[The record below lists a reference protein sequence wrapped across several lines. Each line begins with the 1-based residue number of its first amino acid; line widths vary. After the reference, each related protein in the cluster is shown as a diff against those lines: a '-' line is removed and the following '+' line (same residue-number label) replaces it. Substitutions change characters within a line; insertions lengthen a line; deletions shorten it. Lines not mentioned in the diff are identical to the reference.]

1 MMLPVPYLCDL
12 LDALDVAMCEFDAE
26 HRAVRWNAQFLEFF
40 PEHASFIHAGEPYS
54 ENLRRFYSIR
64 LDPSE
69 LPDIERYVTEGVKR
83 HTQQQQPFE
92 FTHHGRTVKVA
103 SLPLP
108 DGGRVRIWREVWRP
122 VSKLSPT
129 IPAFDVLDHIPDG
142 ACVTDASNRIV
153 IANAKFRRL
162 YDVPSDLVIVGLT
175 LEDIIASAW
184 SSGPAINAM
193 RARIK
198 AGLTYDGAPFEVEL
212 PRNRWRRVVNRH
224 EADGLSYQVHA
235 DITDTKL
242 QQQQLIEA
250 RDLLRQKNEALAEL
264 ARTDS
269 LTGLANRRQFI
280 DQLTHEL
287 DCSGIAVL
295 IAIDIDNFKA
305 INDRFGH
312 PVGDVCIRK
321 IGRIIDQS
329 ARAAGAMAARV
340 GGEEFA
346 IIGSKD
352 IGTADAIANAVHTAL
367 ASANWMAVHPEIV
380 RVTLS
385 VGIAEGASLEALQI
399 AADQALYRA
408 KTQGRDRTERI
419 VA

>member
-1 MMLPVPYLCDL
+1 MCDL
-12 LDALDVAMCEFDAE
+12 LDSLDVAICEFDAE
-26 HRAVRWNAQFLEFF
+26 HRAVRWNARFLEFF
-40 PEHASFIHAGEPYS
+40 PEHADFVQVGEPYA
-54 ENLRRFYSIR
+54 ENLRRFYTIR

-69 LPDIERYVTEGVKR
+69 LRDIERYVTEGVTR

-108 DGGRVRIWREVWRP
+108 DGGRVRMWREVRRP
-122 VSKLSPT
+122 DAKLSST
-129 IPAFDVLDHIPDG
+129 IPAFDLLDHIPDG
-142 ACVTDASNRIV
+142 ACVTDTSNRIV
-153 IANAKFRRL
+153 IANTEFRRL
-162 YDVPSDLVIVGLT
+162 YDVPSDLTIVGQT

-184 SSGPAINAM
+184 SSGPAIGAM
-193 RARIK
+193 RARIR
-198 AGLTYDGAPFEVEL
+198 AGLIYDGAPFEVEL

-224 EADGLSYQVHA
+224 EPDGLSYQVHA
-235 DITDTKL
+235 DITGSKL

-269 LTGLANRRQFI
+269 LTGLPNRRQFI

-287 DCSGIAVL
+287 DCSGMAVL

-321 IGRIIDQS
+321 TGRIIDKC
-329 ARAAGAMAARV
+329 AKAAGAMAARI

-346 IIGSKD
+346 IIGSKTV
-352 IGTADAIANAVHTAL
+352 GAADGVAVAVHAAV
-367 ASANWMAVHPEIV
+367 ASADWRAVHPELA

-385 VGIAEGASLEALQI
+385 VGIAEGTLLEEVQI
-399 AADQALYRA
+399 AADRALYRA
-408 KTQGRDRTERI
+408 KAQGRDRTERF

>member
-1 MMLPVPYLCDL
+1 M
-12 LDALDVAMCEFDAE
+12 
-26 HRAVRWNAQFLEFF
+26 
-40 PEHASFIHAGEPYS
+40 
-54 ENLRRFYSIR
+54 
-64 LDPSE
+64 
-69 LPDIERYVTEGVKR
+69 
-83 HTQQQQPFE
+83 QQQQPFE
-92 FTHHGRTVKVA
+92 FTHHDRTVKVA

-108 DGGRVRIWREVWRP
+108 DGGRVRMWREVRRP
-122 VSKLSPT
+122 DAKLSST

-153 IANAKFRRL
+153 IANAEFRRL
-162 YDVPSDLVIVGLT
+162 YDVPSDLVIVGQT

-184 SSGPAINAM
+184 SSGPAISAM
-193 RARIK
+193 RARIR

-235 DITDTKL
+235 DITDSKL

-269 LTGLANRRQFI
+269 LTGLPNRRQFI
-280 DQLTHEL
+280 DQLTQEL
-287 DCSGIAVL
+287 ERSGLAVL

-321 IGRIIDQS
+321 IGRIIDKC
-329 ARAAGAMAARV
+329 AKAAGAMAARI

-346 IIGSKD
+346 IIGAKD
-352 IGTADAIANAVHTAL
+352 FATADGTAVAVHAAV
-367 ASANWMAVHPEIV
+367 ASADWRAVHPELA

-385 VGIAEGASLEALQI
+385 VGIAEGALLEELQI
-399 AADQALYRA
+399 AADRALYRA
-408 KTQGRDRTERI
+408 KARGRDRTERF

>member
-1 MMLPVPYLCDL
+1 MWPKPYICDL
-12 LDALDVAMCEFDAE
+12 LDSLDVAICEFDAE
-26 HRAVRWNAQFLEFF
+26 HRAVRWNARFLEFF
-40 PEHASFIHAGEPYS
+40 PEHASFIHFGELYA
-54 ENLRRFYSIR
+54 ENLRRFYKIR
-64 LDPSE
+64 LDPSD
-69 LPDIERYVTEGVKR
+69 LPDIERYVTEGVAR

-108 DGGRVRIWREVWRP
+108 DGGRVRMWREVRRP
-122 VSKLSPT
+122 DAKLSST

-153 IANAKFRRL
+153 IANAEFRRL
-162 YDVPSDLVIVGLT
+162 YDVPSDLVIVGQT

-184 SSGPAINAM
+184 NSGPAIGAM
-193 RARIK
+193 RARIR

-224 EADGLSYQVHA
+224 EGDGLSYQVHA
-235 DITDTKL
+235 DITDSKL
-242 QQQQLIEA
+242 QQQQLVEA

-269 LTGLANRRQFI
+269 LTGLPNRRQFI

-287 DCSGIAVL
+287 ERSGLAVL

-321 IGRIIDQS
+321 IGRIIDKC
-329 ARAAGAMAARV
+329 AKAAGATAART

-352 IGTADAIANAVHTAL
+352 LATADGIAVAVHGAV
-367 ASANWMAVHPEIV
+367 ASADWRAVHPEIA

-385 VGIAEGASLEALQI
+385 VGIAEGAVLEELQI
-399 AADQALYRA
+399 AADRALYRA
-408 KTQGRDRTERI
+408 KAQGRDRTERF